1 MYILDKRP
9 IFIIGCVHMTNICL
23 LITKPPHSDEG
34 AERMCGISR
43 RARERGFN
51 VTVYMLGDGV
61 LCAKKNQQGYV
72 GKNMKEALKNGVTIK
87 ASAKDL
93 QARAIPME
101 HLEPGVEAI
110 EDFEDAFVEDIM
122 ENADRVI
129 SW

>member
-1 MYILDKRP
+1 MDECLSNNLER
-9 IFIIGCVHMTNICL
+9 VHMTNICL

-43 RARERGFN
+43 RAREKGFN

-61 LCAKKNQQGYV
+61 LCAKKDQKGYV

-93 QARAIPME
+93 QARAILME
-101 HLEPGVEAI
+101 HVEPGVEAI

>member
-1 MYILDKRP
+1 
-9 IFIIGCVHMTNICL
+9 MTQVCL

-43 RARERGFN
+43 RARERNMN
-51 VTVYMLGDGV
+51 VTVYLLGDGV
-61 LCAKKNQQGYV
+61 LCAKKDQKGYV
-72 GKNMKEALKNGVTIK
+72 GQNMRTAIKNGVTIK

-93 QARAIPME
+93 SARAMPSEQI
-101 HLEPGVEAI
+101 EPGVKVV
-110 EDFEDAFVEDIM
+110 DDLEDAFIEDMM